1 MLQLAGITLLGNALP
16 ITGTGK
22 GMWANYLSQNRIS
35 IHAVTGGAVAGS
47 QKNAKGVKGSPIRG
61 SGQTQK
67 VPLSRF

>member
-35 IHAVTGGAVAGS
+35 IHAVTGGGGGLL
-47 QKNAKGVKGSPIRG
+47 KKRKGCERVRI
-61 SGQTQK
+61 
-67 VPLSRF
+67 